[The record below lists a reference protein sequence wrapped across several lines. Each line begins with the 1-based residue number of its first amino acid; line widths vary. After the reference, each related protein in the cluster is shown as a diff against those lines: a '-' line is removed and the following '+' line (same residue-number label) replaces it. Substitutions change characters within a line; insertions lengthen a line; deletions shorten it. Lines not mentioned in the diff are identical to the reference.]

1 MLRGSTV
8 AVLLASSLISAVG
21 GTLWAQNANDLPKG
35 KVIDAVICQA
45 DKDQSYALFLPS
57 NYSADRKWPLLLA
70 FDARARG
77 NMPVG
82 RYQAAAEKFGWIV
95 VGSNN
100 SRNGPAKV
108 SFDAAQAME
117 KDVEAR
123 FSVDP
128 KRLYATGQSGGA
140 RFAIDLVGSSKDKF
154 AGVIPSSAGW
164 PPGAGTGLELPFVVF
179 GTAGTEDFN
188 YLEITRTDRV
198 IDTPHRMR
206 IFQGG
211 HTWPPAELAT
221 EAVEWM
227 EIQAMRTGSRPRDE
241 AMIDR
246 VFNARKA
253 ELTALT
259 DPGEQYYANKEIA
272 VDFKGLRDVSAF
284 TEKADEMT
292 NSKAVI
298 DAVRKHIQTD
308 MDESQLDAEILNWS
322 DQLDNETMRA
332 EMLEKLG
339 GVLRKL
345 GADAKQPQDSPERRR
360 ARRILTGVMA
370 DNASRQDPEYRKL
383 LNEVKP

>member
-1 MLRGSTV
+1 V
-8 AVLLASSLISAVG
+8 
-21 GTLWAQNANDLPKG
+21 
-35 KVIDAVICQA
+35 
-45 DKDQSYALFLPS
+45 
-57 NYSADRKWPLLLA
+57 LLA
-70 FDARARG
+70 FDPRARG
-77 NMPVG
+77 DMPVG

-95 VGSNN
+95 AGSNN
-100 SRNGPAKV
+100 SRNGPAKF
-108 SFDAAQAME
+108 SLDAAKAME
-117 KDVEAR
+117 TDVEAR

-198 IDTPHRMR
+198 LDTPHRIR
-206 IFQGG
+206 IFEGG
-211 HTWPPAELAT
+211 HTWPPSEVAV
-221 EAVEWM
+221 EALEWM
-227 EIQAMRTGSRPRDE
+227 EIQAMRTGARPRDE

-253 ELTALT
+253 ELEAKT
-259 DPGEQYYANKEIA
+259 DLGEQYYANKEIA
-272 VDFKGLRDVSAF
+272 ADFKGLRDVSAF
-284 TEKADEMT
+284 AAKAEEMT

-322 DQLDNETMRA
+322 DQLDNEAERA
-332 EMLEKLG
+332 EMMEKLS
-339 GVLRKL
+339 GVLHKL
-345 GADAKQPQDSPERRR
+345 GADAHQAQDSPERRK
-360 ARRILTGVMA
+360 ARRILSGVMA
-370 DNASRQDPEYRKL
+370 DNASRQDAEYRKL
-383 LNEVKP
+383 LDEVKP